1 MNDNGQK
8 PFLAT
13 VRAALGVRPDAR
25 RHWEGLPKGAD
36 PVEAMERSRRITKR
50 DPEEGRRLLAL
61 LMENSGPI
69 NLDVIPVENLAS
81 AADAIARLAVEKSP
95 EWGRDKKIA
104 VWKHPLIEALN
115 LPKALEAQGVSVV
128 ENRSGPEGRAEIIES
143 FIGVTSADYCLADSA
158 TLFMKTRPGC
168 ARSVSLVPSIHVAVI
183 RIERIIA
190 DLKELYTLLNHDP
203 AEKAEGLTNCMTF
216 ISGPSKTADI
226 EGVMIHGAHGP
237 RELYLYVIEGGKGK

>member
-1 MNDNGQK
+1 MDDNGQK
-8 PFLAT
+8 PFLAA

-25 RHWEGLPKGAD
+25 RHWESLPKGAD
-36 PVEAMERSRRITKR
+36 PVEARERSRRIKNR
-50 DPEEGRRLLAL
+50 EPEEKRRLLAL

-69 NLDVIPVENLAS
+69 HLDVIPVENLAS
-81 AADAIARLAVEKSP
+81 AADAIAGLAVEKHP
-95 EWGRDKKIA
+95 EWGHDKKMAI
-104 VWKHPLIEALN
+104 WKHPLVEAMN
-115 LPKALEAQGVSVV
+115 LSKALEARGVSVV

-143 FIGVTSADYCLADSA
+143 YIGVTSADYCLADSA
-158 TLFMKTRPGC
+158 TLVMKTRPGH

-183 RIERIIA
+183 RIERILA

-203 AEKAEGLTNCMTF
+203 AEKAEGPTHCMTF

-237 RELYLYVIEGGKGK
+237 RELYLYVITGQKK